1 MAKIQDIIEKERRLK
16 AAMKEFAETKITA
29 SDAVQLIKQEKH
41 EQIMVLLYRDR
52 YEVDFENRD
61 QQELVRLV
69 EEYCSKLY
77 ENKDL
82 GFAQLAL

>member
-1 MAKIQDIIEKERRLK
+1 
-16 AAMKEFAETKITA
+16 
-29 SDAVQLIKQEKH
+29 
-41 EQIMVLLYRDR
+41 MVLLYRDR

-77 ENKDL
+77 ENKDS

>member
-16 AAMKEFAETKITA
+16 AAMKDFAETKITA
-29 SDAVQLIKQEKH
+29 SDAVQLFKQEKH

-82 GFAQLAL
+82 NFAQLAL